1 MVNTMT
7 TINIISNSIVHNH
20 HNSNSSM
27 VVDLLMQC
35 QEMVASLLIIQD
47 QVAHLMVSLD
57 ILELQVRI
65 NGIKEDGNNSSNI
78 NSLILD
84 KLLH

>member
-1 MVNTMT
+1 
-7 TINIISNSIVHNH
+7 
-20 HNSNSSM
+20 
-27 VVDLLMQC
+27 
-35 QEMVASLLIIQD
+35 MVASLLIIQD